1 MVGSEKAK
9 TAERTMAAALVE
21 GAAAEEAHG
30 SAARH
35 GTLWPALE
43 APRWRALPSTT

>member
-30 SAARH
+30 SAA
-35 GTLWPALE
+35 TSAWPSCA
-43 APRWRALPSTT
+43 A